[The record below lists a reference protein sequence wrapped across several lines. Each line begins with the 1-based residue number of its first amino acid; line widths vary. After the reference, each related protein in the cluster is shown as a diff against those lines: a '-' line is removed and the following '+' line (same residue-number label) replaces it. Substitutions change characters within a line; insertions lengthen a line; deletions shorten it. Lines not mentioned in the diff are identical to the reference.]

1 MVPLKA
7 KGGPDERGAVWKSP
21 QRNALQ
27 RLTCHNLLIENPE
40 QESTGNRGC
49 IRKLL
54 KYNCG
59 EKGHL
64 DRKEGLKESL

>member
-7 KGGPDERGAVWKSP
+7 KGGPDERRTGWKNP
-21 QRNALQ
+21 QRNAFY
-27 RLTCHNLLIENPE
+27 RLTCHKPLIKNPE
-40 QESTGNRGC
+40 QKSTGDRGC

-54 KYNCG
+54 EEECG

-64 DRKEGLKESL
+64 DGKEGFK